1 MSLDATYYGY
11 RDEEDPKLLTY
22 EEAREE
28 EARSTLMKEAE
39 ETGGKGRWD
48 VVDIPTLDEVPKQE
62 EIEGFLLERRK
73 QALLEKYQ

>member
-1 MSLDATYYGY
+1 
-11 RDEEDPKLLTY
+11 
-22 EEAREE
+22 
-28 EARSTLMKEAE
+28 MKEAE